1 MTGSRGISACLTALA
16 GVQAGCERIR
26 HTPVPFSYS
35 LLLHRT
41 AYLYCFAL
49 PFGLVDTTGFMT
61 PFVVGLVSYTFFGL
75 DAIGDEIEE
84 PFGLLPND
92 LPLESMCRRVE
103 IDLLEPNPDQPRTVF
118 REGKL
123 DELAA
128 SIQANGIVQPLLV
141 RRHDDDAVA
150 ECAGFTCFCHRPM
163 VCRDDIER
171 IGPRDVD
178 AFMGTAPALAFLT

>member
-1 MTGSRGISACLTALA
+1 
-16 GVQAGCERIR
+16 
-26 HTPVPFSYS
+26 VPFSYS

-84 PFGLLPND
+84 PFGLLPNN

-103 IDLLEPNPDQPRTVF
+103 IDLLE
-118 REGKL
+118 
-123 DELAA
+123 A
-128 SIQANGIVQPLLV
+128 SGEVDLPAPLK
-141 RRHDDDAVA
+141 
-150 ECAGFTCFCHRPM
+150 P
-163 VCRDDIER
+163 
-171 IGPRDVD
+171 VD
-178 AFMGTAPALAFLT
+178 YRLM